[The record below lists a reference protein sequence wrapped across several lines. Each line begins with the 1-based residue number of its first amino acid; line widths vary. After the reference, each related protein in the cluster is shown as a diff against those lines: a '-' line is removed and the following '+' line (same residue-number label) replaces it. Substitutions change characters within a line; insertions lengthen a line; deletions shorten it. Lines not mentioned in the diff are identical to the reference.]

1 MTRRSRIIPRAEYEM
16 ASATP
21 PALQTERG
29 ARGIDLAP
37 AVRKTLALLAMTALT
52 AISAKVALP
61 LPGTPVPFTFQPLAV
76 LLAGGLLG
84 VRLGAGS
91 QLLYLVIG
99 AVGLP
104 VFAAGGGLAYL
115 FGPTGGYLLA
125 YPAAAAL
132 AGALAVR
139 GVWSALLGL
148 LAGLGAIYA
157 GGLAWLGI
165 LGGFDLAVA
174 GGLAPFLLADLVKV
188 GLALAVVTR
197 LRPAL
202 RRSLRS

>member
-1 MTRRSRIIPRAEYEM
+1 MTRRGRIIPGGEHKV
-16 ASATP
+16 ASVNPSLLHGEGGT
-21 PALQTERG
+21 
-29 ARGIDLAP
+29 RGIDLAP
-37 AVRKTLALLAMTALT
+37 AVRKTLALLVMAVLTAL
-52 AISAKVALP
+52 SAKVALP

-84 VRLGAGS
+84 ARLGAGS
-91 QLLYLVIG
+91 QLVYLAIG
-99 AVGLP
+99 AGGLP

-115 FGPTGGYLLA
+115 LGPTGGYLLA

-132 AGALAVR
+132 AGAFAGGGR
-139 GVWSALLGL
+139 WNALLGL

-157 GGLAWLGI
+157 GGLTWLGI

-174 GGLAPFLLADLVKV
+174 SGLAPFLLADLVKV
-188 GLALAVVTR
+188 ILALAVVMR
-197 LRPAL
+197 LRRGL